1 MHTIQVCI
9 LFAAPVQ
16 QYTDDSAMA
25 KCIAESLIAQ
35 ERFDALDLSKRWG
48 VSYSVLFALQLNKVK
63 T

>member
-1 MHTIQVCI
+1 MYTIQVCI

-35 ERFDALDLSKRWG
+35 ERFDALDISKR
-48 VSYSVLFALQLNKVK
+48 
-63 T
+63 